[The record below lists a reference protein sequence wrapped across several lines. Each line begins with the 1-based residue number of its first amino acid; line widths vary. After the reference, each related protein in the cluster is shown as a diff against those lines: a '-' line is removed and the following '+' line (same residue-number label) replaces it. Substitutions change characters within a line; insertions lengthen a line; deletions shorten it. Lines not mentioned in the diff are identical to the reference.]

1 MHVQSQEKCVSS
13 PLSSSSS
20 SLSSLTAH
28 NICLLH
34 WHQCMK
40 HEIDT
45 RCRHHETAMHHHE
58 GTASKG
64 KVTSD
69 SDAQNHLSLIQNVV
83 AGHGAIHGT
92 VLNDFLYCSSS
103 SINDDDDDDDD
114 LHEIPCIGVVTGI
127 VNSIASHDNNGDIS
141 DLDSS
146 LDDNNI
152 SHNFAFDALLID
164 TDLEIDWIRYKKKQ
178 LQSALAVVKCQTS
191 VNKG

>member
-1 MHVQSQEKCVSS
+1 
-13 PLSSSSS
+13 
-20 SLSSLTAH
+20 
-28 NICLLH
+28 
-34 WHQCMK
+34 MK

-45 RCRHHETAMHHHE
+45 RCPHHETAMHHHE
-58 GTASKG
+58 GTAR

-83 AGHGAIHGT
+83 AGHGVIHGT

-103 SINDDDDDDDD
+103 SSSSNDDDDND
-114 LHEIPCIGVVTGI
+114 LQDIPSISFVTGI
-127 VNSIASHDNNGDIS
+127 VNSIARHDNNGDIS

-152 SHNFAFDALLID
+152 SHNFAFDSLLID

-178 LQSALAVVKCQTS
+178 LHSALAVVKCQN
-191 VNKG
+191 VGK

>member
-1 MHVQSQEKCVSS
+1 
-13 PLSSSSS
+13 
-20 SLSSLTAH
+20 
-28 NICLLH
+28 
-34 WHQCMK
+34 MK

-45 RCRHHETAMHHHE
+45 RCRHHETTMHHHE
-58 GTASKG
+58 GTARKG

-69 SDAQNHLSLIQNVV
+69 SDAQNHLSLIQNLV
-83 AGHGAIHGT
+83 AGRGAIHGT

-103 SINDDDDDDDD
+103 SSSSSNDDDDND
-114 LHEIPCIGVVTGI
+114 LPDIPSIGVVTGI
-127 VNSIASHDNNGDIS
+127 VNSIARHDSNGDIS

-178 LQSALAVVKCQTS
+178 LHMYTVR
-191 VNKG
+191 